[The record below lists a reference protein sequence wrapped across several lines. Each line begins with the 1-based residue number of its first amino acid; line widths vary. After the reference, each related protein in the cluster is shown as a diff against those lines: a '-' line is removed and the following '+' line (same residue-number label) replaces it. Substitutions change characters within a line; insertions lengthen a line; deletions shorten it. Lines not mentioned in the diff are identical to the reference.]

1 MSLGVLSVLKAGSGF
16 RCTVKYLDEFVMMQ
30 LMSPVCQILLRLLL
44 HIVSHSSQRLWEE
57 DDIVPALR

>member
-30 LMSPVCQILLRLLL
+30 LMSPVCQILLRLL